1 MFVLSN
7 PRKMETSVKF
17 KTVAE
22 YLSSI
27 PTNAKSILEEVR
39 KAIKEAAP
47 QAEEV
52 ISYNMPAFKLHGI
65 LVYYAVH
72 KEHIGLYPTASG
84 IEIFKNELS
93 AYKWSKGAVQFPI
106 DKPMPIDLIGKI
118 VKFRLQE
125 DLEKAKRKSK
135 KLT

>member
-17 KTVAE
+17 KTVAK
-22 YLSSI
+22 YFSTL
-27 PTNAKSILEEVR
+27 PTNTKSILEEVR
-39 KAIKEAAP
+39 RAIKDAAP

-65 LVYYAVH
+65 LVYYAAH
-72 KEHIGLYPTASG
+72 REYIGLYPTASG
-84 IEIFKNELS
+84 IGAFKNEFS
-93 AYKWSKGAVQFPI
+93 GYKWSKGAVQFPI
-106 DKPMPIDLIGKI
+106 DKPMPIDLISKI

-125 DLEKAKRKSK
+125 DLEKEKRKAK
-135 KLT
+135 K